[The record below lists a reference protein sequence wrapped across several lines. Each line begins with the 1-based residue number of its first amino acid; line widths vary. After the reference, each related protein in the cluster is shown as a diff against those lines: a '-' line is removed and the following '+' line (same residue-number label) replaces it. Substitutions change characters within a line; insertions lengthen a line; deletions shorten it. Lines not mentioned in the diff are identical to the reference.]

1 MARLFDP
8 SLSNAPPAVDY
19 EREPEI
25 MTYPKGARPR
35 KTWWEQQR
43 KDPLIIVLIIIA
55 AVVTWWILNAV
66 SAHGQTPANHP
77 AVCGSEGFSMPEYH
91 VTFIWQQPAGCGVRK

>member
-8 SLSNAPPAVDY
+8 SLNTTPPAIDY

-35 KTWWEQQR
+35 KTWWEQHQL
-43 KDPLIIVLIIIA
+43 KVIVFIGVSVLTYLGMYM
-55 AVVTWWILNAV
+55 VT
-66 SAHGQTPANHP
+66 AHGQTPANHP